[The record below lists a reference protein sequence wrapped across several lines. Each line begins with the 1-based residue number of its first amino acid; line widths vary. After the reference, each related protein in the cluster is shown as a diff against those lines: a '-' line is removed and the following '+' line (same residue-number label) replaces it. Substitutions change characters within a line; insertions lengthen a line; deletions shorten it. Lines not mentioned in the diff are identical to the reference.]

1 MAHSIPSSDFV
12 AICLLLIDYDLDAR
26 IADVIARE
34 TEREQRHTIA
44 FGAGG
49 DFYMAFIDLIFHE
62 NRPCSLATLPDLLA
76 ATPLREW
83 IPLILRLN
91 EFYANDE
98 GGSWDDDKYAEIS
111 AGSEYDYRMHNAPF
125 RAFFA
130 DPATLTTDA
139 ARLYFAAQNIRMD
152 EM

>member
-1 MAHSIPSSDFV
+1 
-12 AICLLLIDYDLDAR
+12 
-26 IADVIARE
+26 
-34 TEREQRHTIA
+34 
-44 FGAGG
+44 
-49 DFYMAFIDLIFHE
+49 
-62 NRPCSLATLPDLLA
+62 LALA

-111 AGSEYDYRMHNAPF
+111 AGSEYDYRSYNAPF